1 MKKQSYNDAPTIFF
15 KKEIELYAEK
25 QPRWQ
30 HLGIFS
36 GSIQKA

>member
-1 MKKQSYNDAPTIFF
+1 MKKQSYSGAPGILK